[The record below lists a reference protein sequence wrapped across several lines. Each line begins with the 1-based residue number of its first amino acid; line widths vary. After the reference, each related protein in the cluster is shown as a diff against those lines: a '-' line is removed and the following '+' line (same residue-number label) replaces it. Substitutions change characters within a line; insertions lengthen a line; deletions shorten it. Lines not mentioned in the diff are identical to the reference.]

1 MDLLK
6 LTVKDVAMSFPQ
18 KDLFRNVSFD
28 IHDRDRIG
36 ILGRNGSGKTTLLN
50 LILGKETPTEGSIAL
65 TCPMGYLPQSA
76 TVSEETFRE
85 VLRGSYHKD
94 LFRLME
100 DLGIHRLLD
109 KEISVL
115 SGGEK
120 TKLLFLHAVKDNPPL
135 LILDEP
141 TNFLDTRS
149 IEVIED
155 YLAAYDGAV
164 LLISHD
170 RDFLDHTVDTIL
182 HLHQETL
189 KRYSGSYSFFRQ
201 KREEEIKRQN
211 IEYIKYTRK
220 RRELEAAAK
229 GISDKAN
236 KLEGLSTN
244 DYLRSR
250 NKQLQKKAK
259 SMRKRIEKMEVKE
272 RPHYE
277 KEVNLSFQVSTEKAS
292 PILLRGEAITKAY
305 DRELFHGVSFHIR
318 NKSKIAL
325 LGENGAGKTTLM
337 KILLGQTDFQGKLHV
352 PPSTKIGYL
361 SQELYDLEED
371 KTPLENLSRYNLDR
385 SKVRN
390 LLGSMRI
397 TEDMVFQ
404 KIGTLSYGEKLR
416 VELCKLILKD
426 CNLLILDEP
435 TNFLDIETKEVIE
448 EALESYEG
456 AILLISHDRYFIKA
470 VAREIWLLEDG
481 RLKTYDGDYE
491 YFLQKRRPRV
501 QNHDDILILEMNL
514 AELAHRMASASK
526 ERSAELEEEYFSLA
540 RKVNELKKDQQTK
553 GI

>member
-1 MDLLK
+1 
-6 LTVKDVAMSFPQ
+6 MSFPQ
-18 KDLFRNVSFD
+18 KDLFRKVSLD

-50 LILGKETPTEGSIAL
+50 LIMGKETPTEGSIAL
-65 TCPMGYLPQSA
+65 CCPYGYLPQSS
-76 TVSEETFRE
+76 TISDETFKE
-85 VLRGSYHKD
+85 VLKGSYHKD

-100 DLGIHRLLD
+100 DLGIHKLLD
-109 KEISVL
+109 QDVGKL

-141 TNFLDTRS
+141 TNFLDTKS

-155 YLAAYDGAV
+155 YLSNYDGAV

-170 RDFLDHTVDTIL
+170 RDFLDHTVTEIC
-182 HLHQETL
+182 HLNRGTL
-189 KRYSGSYSFFRQ
+189 TKYSGNYSFFRQ

-211 IEYIKYTRK
+211 IEYIQYTRK
-220 RRELEAAAK
+220 RKELEAAAK

-277 KEVNLSFQVSTEKAS
+277 KEVNLSFQVSEEKAS
-292 PILLRGEAITKAY
+292 PILLRGADITKSF
-305 DRELFHGVSFHIR
+305 DRVLFQGVSFHIR
-318 NKSKIAL
+318 NRSKIAL
-325 LGENGAGKTTLM
+325 LGENGVGKTTLM
-337 KILLGQTDFQGKLHV
+337 KIILGQTDYKGNLHV

-361 SQELYDLEED
+361 SQELYDLEEG
-371 KTPLENLSRYNLDR
+371 KTPLEDLSSYSNDR
-385 SKVRN
+385 SMIRN

-397 TEDMVFQ
+397 TENMVFQ
-404 KIGTLSYGEKLR
+404 KIRTLSYGEKLR

-435 TNFLDIETKEVIE
+435 TNFLDIETKEIIE
-448 EALESYEG
+448 EALESYKG
-456 AILLISHDRYFIKA
+456 SLLLISHDRYFIKA
-470 VAREIWLLEDG
+470 VATEIWLLEG
-481 RLKTYDGDYE
+481 RKLKILEGDYD
-491 YFLQKRRPRV
+491 YFLQKRKPKAL
-501 QNHDDILILEMNL
+501 NHDDILILEMNL
-514 AELAHRMASASK
+514 AELAHRMSSASK
-526 ERSAELEEEYFSLA
+526 EKIGGLEEEYFSLA
-540 RKVNELKKDQQTK
+540 RRVNELKKNLQTK
-553 GI
+553 EI